1 MKRVF
6 KLTLCAVIVFIAM
19 AMSKKVNAAEGKLA
33 DVKYAEN
40 TDGTVKV
47 TMTFSEE
54 VEKIKKLANAGWT
67 LSGKTATKNM
77 NPGEW
82 YIYTGDEEDAESGV
96 VAVPNKVKV
105 NETLTLNDLSST
117 KLSDLKITDSSL
129 GTVNGKTIK
138 FIKEGK
144 TTYSA
149 IATMTYINIHNE
161 TKTKTFKLNWD
172 VTISNDGNEPANP
185 TNKTATVTYGE
196 PTDAGI
202 LVTIKFSQNIPDTAE
217 AKEKLKDWNCSGDT
231 ATRTMKQGAI
241 AAISLNYEDGSTESA
256 KVAVPLTLEIGSKI
270 DFSKNATNLKIENTD
285 IATIENGIVT
295 AKAAGETKMTGIATK
310 NNEEYTWTIKVK
322 GSNDGNSENNENNEN
337 NKNNK
342 NNNNGNGQNSE
353 NQSKSSNN
361 EKDGTIST
369 SKLAKTGSAS
379 VAPIFIALIVIAT
392 ISFIKYKKSNK

>member
-149 IATMTYINIHNE
+149 IATMTYIN
-161 TKTKTFKLNWD
+161 
-172 VTISNDGNEPANP
+172 
-185 TNKTATVTYGE
+185 
-196 PTDAGI
+196 
-202 LVTIKFSQNIPDTAE
+202 
-217 AKEKLKDWNCSGDT
+217 
-231 ATRTMKQGAI
+231 
-241 AAISLNYEDGSTESA
+241 
-256 KVAVPLTLEIGSKI
+256 
-270 DFSKNATNLKIENTD
+270 
-285 IATIENGIVT
+285 
-295 AKAAGETKMTGIATK
+295 
-310 NNEEYTWTIKVK
+310 
-322 GSNDGNSENNENNEN
+322 
-337 NKNNK
+337 
-342 NNNNGNGQNSE
+342 
-353 NQSKSSNN
+353 
-361 EKDGTIST
+361 
-369 SKLAKTGSAS
+369 
-379 VAPIFIALIVIAT
+379 
-392 ISFIKYKKSNK
+392 

>member
-1 MKRVF
+1 
-6 KLTLCAVIVFIAM
+6 
-19 AMSKKVNAAEGKLA
+19 
-33 DVKYAEN
+33 
-40 TDGTVKV
+40 
-47 TMTFSEE
+47 
-54 VEKIKKLANAGWT
+54 
-67 LSGKTATKNM
+67 
-77 NPGEW
+77 
-82 YIYTGDEEDAESGV
+82 
-96 VAVPNKVKV
+96 
-105 NETLTLNDLSST
+105 
-117 KLSDLKITDSSL
+117 
-129 GTVNGKTIK
+129 
-138 FIKEGK
+138 
-144 TTYSA
+144 
-149 IATMTYINIHNE
+149 MTYINIHNE

-322 GSNDGNSENNENNEN
+322 GSNDGNSENNENN
-337 NKNNK
+337 KNNK

-353 NQSKSSNN
+353 NQSESSNN
-361 EKDGTIST
+361 GKDGTIST

>member
-1 MKRVF
+1 MWR
-6 KLTLCAVIVFIAM
+6 
-19 AMSKKVNAAEGKLA
+19 
-33 DVKYAEN
+33 
-40 TDGTVKV
+40 
-47 TMTFSEE
+47 
-54 VEKIKKLANAGWT
+54 
-67 LSGKTATKNM
+67 
-77 NPGEW
+77 
-82 YIYTGDEEDAESGV
+82 
-96 VAVPNKVKV
+96 
-105 NETLTLNDLSST
+105 
-117 KLSDLKITDSSL
+117 
-129 GTVNGKTIK
+129 
-138 FIKEGK
+138 
-144 TTYSA
+144 
-149 IATMTYINIHNE
+149 INIHNE

-196 PTDAGI
+196 PTDAGV
-202 LVTIKFSQNIPDTAE
+202 LVTIKFSQNIPDIAE
-217 AKEKLKDWNCSGDT
+217 AKKKLKDWNCSGDT

-310 NNEEYTWTIKVK
+310 NSEEYTWTIKVK
-322 GSNDGNSENNENNEN
+322 GSNDGNSENNEN